1 MGTIKP
7 FILQIC
13 GYKNTGKT
21 TLVNKLVKFFSK
33 YDLKVGTIKHDG
45 HDFETINYLE
55 DNFQHFNSGAQK
67 SIVFSRNKWLLIEK
81 KENTLEAM
89 MDLMKDMDII
99 IVEGCK
105 NSSLPKI
112 ELLRKGV
119 SEYPISN
126 PKNRIGVYS
135 NFDYSKER
143 CFKKDNDEIFHFLLK
158 LIGKREKNKKG
169 LLHT

>member
-1 MGTIKP
+1 M
-7 FILQIC
+7 
-13 GYKNTGKT
+13 
-21 TLVNKLVKFFSK
+21 V
-33 YDLKVGTIKHDG
+33 LKKVL
-45 HDFETINYLE
+45 F
-55 DNFQHFNSGAQK
+55 
-67 SIVFSRNKWLLIEK
+67 FSRNKWLLVEK

-89 MDLMKDMDII
+89 MDLMKDVDII

-119 SEYPISN
+119 SEYPVSN

-135 NFDYSKER
+135 DFDYSKER